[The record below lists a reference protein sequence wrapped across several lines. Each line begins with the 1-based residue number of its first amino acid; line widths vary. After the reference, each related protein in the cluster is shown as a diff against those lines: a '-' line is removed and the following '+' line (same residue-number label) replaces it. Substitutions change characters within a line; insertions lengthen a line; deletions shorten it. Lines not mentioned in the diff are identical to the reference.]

1 MCCAMCVVLAS
12 RAEVVRHSLY
22 CKGLTACAADPYY
35 TNPVHNIGAKSIQNE
50 AKSGPG
56 AVPETL
62 PKKSSKKLSKVNQ
75 KASKVDQ
82 KAPQNDPRNVFK
94 MIKKR
99 FGCLCFHIK
108 KR

>member
-1 MCCAMCVVLAS
+1 MNDQNKHLFL
-12 RAEVVRHSLY
+12 EIQEY

-35 TNPVHNIGAKSIQNE
+35 TNHVDKIGAKSIQNG

-62 PKKSSKKLSKVNQ
+62 PKKSSKKLPKVDQ
-75 KASKVDQ
+75 QAPKVDQ
-82 KAPQNDPRNVFK
+82 KAPPNDPQNVLK
-94 MIKKR
+94 MIKIGLGA
-99 FGCLCFHIK
+99 FVSTSK